1 MTDRNDNSG
10 EIEFTAEARK
20 ELDSWVKRAE
30 KELILRARLYAEGRG
45 ASVIERRDVTLASRS
60 LMAGSEKIAARRIN
74 VNYYLISIALTVSV
88 LAAVAIVYS
97 GVDSADVWSSVLGTV
112 VGVLGLTLTVSTRL
126 REAREVKVNAPLPP
140 ADKSVDIGEFIAVW
154 SDIEKILREDGP
166 YEEVETHRLSVGS
179 LVIAYADKYRL
190 GSNFVIE
197 VRNLLRTRNRLVHG
211 GSGALVNSDLRENLQ
226 AARSVLSKI
235 NNIRATRNER
245 DCGLE

>member
-1 MTDRNDNSG
+1 
-10 EIEFTAEARK
+10 
-20 ELDSWVKRAE
+20 
-30 KELILRARLYAEGRG
+30 
-45 ASVIERRDVTLASRS
+45 
-60 LMAGSEKIAARRIN
+60 MAGSEKIAARRIN